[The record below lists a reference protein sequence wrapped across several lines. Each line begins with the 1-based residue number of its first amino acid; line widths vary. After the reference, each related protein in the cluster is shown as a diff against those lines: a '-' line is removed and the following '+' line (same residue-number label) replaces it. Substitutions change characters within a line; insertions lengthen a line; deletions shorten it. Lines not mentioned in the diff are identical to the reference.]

1 MTSFPQDPY
10 MLLSVVN
17 MKLRDRFSS
26 LDSLCEDMNYN
37 RRVYISASCSH
48 NKPCQRSK
56 AHGCIYNFTVLNCR
70 NGTAVT

>member
-37 RRVYISASCSH
+37 RREIEA
-48 NKPCQRSK
+48 
-56 AHGCIYNFTVLNCR
+56 VLATIDYHYDPEQN
-70 NGTAVT
+70 AFV